1 MTQHGLVERHP
12 DRGDEH
18 REPYRQESSPTALR
32 TPRSALL
39 DLLPHHRVREQ
50 ARGGLLGLSRRV
62 RERNV
67 DHLDGDRAVVLDAE

>member
-1 MTQHGLVERHP
+1 MSIESHIGKKAHRQLCGL
-12 DRGDEH
+12 RG
-18 REPYRQESSPTALR
+18 P
-32 TPRSALL
+32 LL